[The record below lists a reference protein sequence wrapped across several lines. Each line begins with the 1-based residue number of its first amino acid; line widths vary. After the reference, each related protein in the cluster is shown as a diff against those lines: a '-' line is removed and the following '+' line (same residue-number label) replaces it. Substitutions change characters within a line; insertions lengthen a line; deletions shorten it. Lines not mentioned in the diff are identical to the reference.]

1 MKHLKKLEW
10 LPDALSDGSIVTP
23 DGPFTIEPERAIQFA
38 DYRFNKQ
45 QSMMPYNTVIAL
57 DRGEN
62 CSDRNDGN
70 TSFTKTF
77 LSKIGTAPVLI
88 RSELLPPNTP
98 TGDTEFDKTYPF
110 WCLAITIVSS
120 EMDLTNT
127 YLCLEACNTGHNHQS
142 HTWGYDGRQFYGFP
156 LEAKKYLSGGIV
168 KYKAIPDSKSFS
180 FITTKISEKRSNI
193 KLSVEGI
200 TQIKNP
206 KVGKTYYLYIA
217 LPYNYLRYKQYLY
230 DKLQIEDEDW
240 NTYIKFRPCIKY
252 KRENI
257 RDLNLYTLPLSFPYE
272 LNCRYPE
279 IFYSAWSTNT
289 TTLPPP
295 VIGVYYD
302 IIPATYI
309 GKTITFGYSIEW
321 PIEDVQIEFSSSE
334 SWLTYTHDPVN
345 KEITLTIASTT
356 STTSRIAYFSLHYP
370 GANSRR
376 IEVTQTGIP
385 VINLNGSSVT
395 ANSLG
400 GVYTI
405 SYNVTNPQENV
416 TISTA
421 ETYDWITVGG
431 DDSHISITVDRNSS
445 TSGRTGYIY
454 VTYTGAPQKTITVS
468 QEARPFISTNNSSL
482 TFFYHQSSASL
493 EVSYDIVNSIDGEVV
508 TCSKSN
514 SNWFTVNN
522 NTSTKKITVTL
533 LSSNSLS
540 IVRTGHIYLDY
551 ENAERVIIDI
561 TQTAKPERPTFT
573 TTPPPDYYTYTVYA
587 TLTGLSGSITSTSI
601 SVQNASTGEFG
612 KTKNT
617 GGSTSTSIT
626 SEVTFNSNVSQMT
639 ISATAIANGK
649 HYTGSTTVSVST
661 YIVSVSIPM
670 TAFSGGI
677 GGVVTDKITVGPRSV
692 PDPSGDSNSLE
703 DILAD
708 YETDQI

>member
-23 DGPFTIEPERAIQFA
+23 DGPFTISPEEAIQYA

-88 RSELLPPNTP
+88 RSELLPPNTV

-110 WCLAITIVSS
+110 WCLAVTIISS

-127 YLCLEACNTGHNHQS
+127 YLCLEACNTGHTHQS
-142 HTWGYDGRQFYGFP
+142 RYWGYADRPFYSFP

-168 KYKAIPDSKSFS
+168 KYKTIPDSKSFS
-180 FITTKISEKRSNI
+180 FNTAPRSEARADI
-193 KLSVEGI
+193 KLSLEGI
-200 TQIKNP
+200 TQINNP

-217 LPYNYLRYKQYLY
+217 LPYKYIRYKQYLHNNT
-230 DKLQIEDEDW
+230 QIGEEDW

-252 KRENI
+252 KKFHRLI
-257 RDLNLYTLPLSFPYE
+257 STAPLSFPYE

-295 VIGVYYD
+295 FIGVYYS
-302 IIPATYI
+302 IITSTYV
-309 GKTITFGYSIEW
+309 GKTISFNYVIEW
-321 PIEDVQIEFSSSE
+321 PIEGVQIELSSSA
-334 SWLTYTHDPVN
+334 SWLTYTHDPIN
-345 KEITLTIASTT
+345 REITLTIPSTSST
-356 STTSRIAYFSLHYP
+356 SDRTAYFNLHYYGATSRQ
-370 GANSRR
+370 

-385 VINLNGSSVT
+385 VINLNKNSIE

-400 GVYTI
+400 GI
-405 SYNVTNPQENV
+405 WNIPYNVTNPLENV

-421 ETYDWITVGG
+421 ESYDWITVGG
-431 DDSHISITVDRNSS
+431 DASYISIAVDKNSS
-445 TSGRTGYIY
+445 TSRRTGYIY
-454 VTYTGAPQKTITVS
+454 VTYTGATQKTITVS
-468 QEARPFISTNNSSL
+468 QEARPVISTNNSSL
-482 TFFYHQSSASL
+482 SFLYSESSSSSV
-493 EVSYDIVNSIDGEVV
+493 VSYDIVNPIDGEVV

-514 SNWFTVNN
+514 VTWFTISN

-533 LSSNSLS
+533 LSSNNLS
-540 IVRTGHIYLDY
+540 TVRTGYIYLDY
-551 ENAERVIIDI
+551 ENAQRVIIDV
-561 TQTAKPERPTFT
+561 TQSGKPQVAT
-573 TTPPPDYYTYTVYA
+573 TTPPPDNPTYTYTITA
-587 TLTGLSGSITSTSI
+587 TLSGPSSST
-601 SVQNASTGEFG
+601 
-612 KTKNT
+612 NT
-617 GGSTSTSIT
+617 
-626 SEVTFNSNVSQMT
+626 T
-639 ISATAIANGK
+639 ISAK
-649 HYTGSTTVSVST
+649 DESTGSTGWTQSGFSSGLTVTRKISFNNKVNGYMLISGTAQDTNGNLWSGTTRVYNPSYTISVN
-661 YIVSVSIPM
+661 IPVSRNV
-670 TAFSGGI
+670 SGG
-677 GGVVTDKITVGPRSV
+677 GVITDIITVGPRSV

-703 DILAD
+703 DILVD